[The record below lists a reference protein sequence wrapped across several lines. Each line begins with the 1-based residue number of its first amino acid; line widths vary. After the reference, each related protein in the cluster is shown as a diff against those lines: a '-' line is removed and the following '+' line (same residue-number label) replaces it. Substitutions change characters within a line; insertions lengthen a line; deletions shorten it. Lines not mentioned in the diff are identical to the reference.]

1 MKQVV
6 YIRTYHGKQLDD
18 LADEVRRTYVRFPN
32 TIKVIFDHR
41 GLGDAFHLFFQD
53 PWIDPETGKEYP
65 PWVLDSEKNY
75 MASAE
80 PLLYSFKANVAL
92 NQQLASCLRVAIE
105 QRTIA
110 LPIGS
115 HDAGAADG
123 DDSRRKL
130 TMEEKAIYI
139 EADALQVEMGNII
152 LKTSGAG
159 NYTYDT
165 AKPTQ
170 HKDRYSSLA
179 MGVWYIAQMEDTRKR
194 KIHQRRNDMCVGVVS
209 YF

>member
-1 MKQVV
+1 M
-6 YIRTYHGKQLDD
+6 
-18 LADEVRRTYVRFPN
+18 RRTYVRFPN
-32 TIKVIFDHR
+32 TIKVVFDHR

-65 PWVLDSEKNY
+65 PWVLDSEKSYVPN
-75 MASAE
+75 AE
-80 PLLYSFKANVAL
+80 PLLYSFKANVVL
-92 NQQLASCLRVAIE
+92 NQQLTSCLRVAIE
-105 QRTIA
+105 QKTVA
-110 LPIGS
+110 LPIEA
-115 HDAGAADG
+115 HAAGATG
-123 DDSRRKL
+123 DEDSGGRAL
-130 TMEEKAIYI
+130 SMEEKAIYI
-139 EADALQVEMGNII
+139 EADALQVEMGNIV

-165 AKPTQ
+165 AKPNQ

-194 KIHQRRNDMCVGVVS
+194 KIHKRKNDMCIGIVS